1 MGLFTGIFFCI
12 FQVGHSIWSLP
23 RRLWWWWSSS
33 SHPRGVLG
41 VLGVG
46 VGFFPPQ
53 LTQVVGN
60 LVAGCIF
67 MYGGSNQDQ
76 AR

>member
-1 MGLFTGIFFCI
+1 
-12 FQVGHSIWSLP
+12 
-23 RRLWWWWSSS
+23 
-33 SHPRGVLG
+33 
-41 VLGVG
+41 
-46 VGFFPPQ
+46 